1 MKMKMVVEKQKTIAK
16 SACYIRLG
24 HSHGEATS
32 HVERKKMMGRGKGDG
47 SADPASVRYGTFR
60 RSQQEYWVRT

>member
-1 MKMKMVVEKQKTIAK
+1 MRRKMVVGEQKMTAK
-16 SACYIRLG
+16 SACYIKAGPFPRG
-24 HSHGEATS
+24 SP